1 MTEGYSLQ
9 KETEL
14 RGRGFGEGGPGAGLR
29 REGRLWC
36 AHDAGHLLLKVSPTK
51 SPPSSGGP
59 GGPGN
64 CGLSNK
70 VGAGGDKSLCF
81 SPPSLRRCQ
90 RRKLENNN
98 KITRFL
104 VCSSHRLGR
113 ARGPLTGSAEI
124 VWVWEPHRLHPLSS
138 FSPTVCQQAG
148 ARCLRASVS
157 LSSTNEDN
165 YTHLFERERQ

>member
-14 RGRGFGEGGPGAGLR
+14 RGRGFGGGGGCRAEAGGKAVVRPRRSSPIAASVTDQITTKLGRPRGAGELWPFKQSR
-29 REGRLWC
+29 GRW
-36 AHDAGHLLLKVSPTK
+36 
-51 SPPSSGGP
+51 
-59 GGPGN
+59 
-64 CGLSNK
+64 
-70 VGAGGDKSLCF
+70 DKSRCF

-104 VCSSHRLGR
+104 VCSSHTLGT
-113 ARGPLTGSAEI
+113 ARGLLTGSAEI
-124 VWVWEPHRLHPLSS
+124 VWVWEPHRLNPLSS